1 MYCITISILNRHH
14 HQLVYD
20 HENASWMVR
29 PVTCSAHADRWF
41 GPIVLAL
48 ADGWFGPL
56 HFRSTSVLKSATV
69 VLAQAS
75 SRILSNGILRIVVL
89 THAICGVIR
98 LKMENMIAH
107 RYIHTHSHANI
118 IIKLYNIFL
127 YSNIHKIALDIIKYW
142 YKFM

>member
-56 HFRSTSVLKSATV
+56 HFRSTSVLKS
-69 VLAQAS
+69 VLA
-75 SRILSNGILRIVVL
+75 
-89 THAICGVIR
+89 HAICGVIR

-127 YSNIHKIALDIIKYW
+127 YSNIHKIALDIIKY
-142 YKFM
+142 